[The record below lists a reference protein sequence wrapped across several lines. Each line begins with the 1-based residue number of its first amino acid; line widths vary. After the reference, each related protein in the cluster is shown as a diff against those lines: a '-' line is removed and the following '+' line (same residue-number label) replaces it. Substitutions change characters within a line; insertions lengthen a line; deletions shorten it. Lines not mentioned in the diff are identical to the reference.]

1 MKRYALIAAVL
12 LAACTARQPENRA
25 ARSALLLCPN
35 VPECRAPEADIR
47 TNGELAD
54 AYLATAAALAPA
66 ASANSAAYSNT
77 AGDVR
82 CEIYQIHGT
91 TKTICPP

>member
-54 AYLATAAALAPA
+54 AYLATAAALEQCRIAR
-66 ASANSAAYSNT
+66 NT
-77 AGDVR
+77 LQHCIDSHNAGSLKGR
-82 CEIYQIHGT
+82 R
-91 TKTICPP
+91 P